1 MADAR
6 QGAGPPI
13 DWEAIERLP
22 EFQELAT
29 GRRRF
34 AWIAGGFGIGFGAL
48 YVVLAATAHDL
59 MRTSLGGSFS
69 LGFAWGV
76 ALILV
81 TWAITYAYMRRSREV
96 WAPLEAR
103 VRALAL
109 APAPGD
115 VATEPAPAG
124 GRFAPAPRRAVTP
137 REVTR

>member
-1 MADAR
+1 MTDPR
-6 QGAGPPI
+6 QSAGPPI

-22 EFQELAT
+22 EFQELVT

-34 AWIAGGFGIGFGAL
+34 AWIAGGLGIGFGAL
-48 YVVLAATAHDL
+48 YVVLASTAHDL

-76 ALILV
+76 TLILV
-81 TWAITYAYMRRSREV
+81 TWAITFAYMRRSREV

-103 VRALAL
+103 VRTLAL
-109 APAPGD
+109 APGD
-115 VATEPAPAG
+115 VAAEPAPAA
-124 GRFAPAPRRAVTP
+124 GRIAPAPRRTVTP